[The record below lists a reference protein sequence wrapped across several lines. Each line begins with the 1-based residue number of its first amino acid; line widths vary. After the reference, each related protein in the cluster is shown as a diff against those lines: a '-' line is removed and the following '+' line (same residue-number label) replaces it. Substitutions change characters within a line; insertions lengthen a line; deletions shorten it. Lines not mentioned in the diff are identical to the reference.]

1 MLTPNLCRIG
11 GQSFYFFDFDMTDT
25 VLEILPEH
33 ITAIVVNPDIDT
45 RQYLAHPV
53 CWDLI

>member
-1 MLTPNLCRIG
+1 MVW
-11 GQSFYFFDFDMTDT
+11 GQNFYFLDFDMTDT

-33 ITAIVVNPDIDT
+33 ITAIVVNIGVNV

-53 CWDLI
+53 FWGLI